1 MRFTR
6 TTQLAWIAVATLAL
20 TPAAALAADSSSP
33 ESQLDSALDK
43 TKEKAGAAWLTT
55 KVKAALLADTGTS
68 GIDVHVE
75 TTNGVV
81 TLTGTVESEV
91 VKSNAERIA
100 RSIDGVHSVRNE
112 LTVGAASMPGVQT
125 GAYSAAGAPPMSTA
139 QPMTVKA
146 TQVALKAQGHDPGP
160 IDGILG
166 PRTEAALREY
176 QRNNGLP
183 VTGHPDRPTLAQLG
197 VQDRGKRQAP

>member
-6 TTQLAWIAVATLAL
+6 TTELAWIAVAVLAL

-33 ESQLDSALDK
+33 GSKLDSTLNK
-43 TKEKAGAAWLTT
+43 TKERAGDAWLTT
-55 KVKAALLADTGTS
+55 KVKAALLADTKTS
-68 GIDVHVE
+68 GTDVHVE

-81 TLTGTVESEV
+81 ILTGTVESEA

-100 RSIDGVHSVRNE
+100 RGIEGVQSVRSE
-112 LTVGAASMPGVQT
+112 LAVGAAGSMPSAS
-125 GAYSAAGAPPMSTA
+125 GASAAGTPPMSVV

-146 TQVALKAQGHDPGP
+146 AQEALKAQGHDPGP

-176 QRNNGLP
+176 QQDKGLP
-183 VTGHPDRPTLAQLG
+183 ITGRPDRTTLAQLG
-197 VQDRGKRQAP
+197 VQDRGRRQAP